1 MKRLVFLTVF
11 LLSVSLVFARDGHF
25 IYLRIDNSMEAGLV
39 KRQIERF
46 APIFRQGDFVL
57 YYSNAKR
64 VMDAQTYDEQEL
76 FGLVSEQMSSYD
88 ITLYQELDMISVLLE
103 KYFEL
108 ELDGNHQV
116 YSRQYNR
123 LVFDFIVG
131 KDFLDKDYPND
142 ILARGILINSLDEI
156 DMQFNFYPCGS
167 DYQKVELNPLYQI
180 KHQINIAN
188 L

>member
-1 MKRLVFLTVF
+1 MKRLVLLAVF
-11 LLSVSLVFARDGHF
+11 WLSASAGFARDWHF
-25 IYLRIDNSMEAGLV
+25 VYLRIDNAMEAGSV

-46 APIFRQGDFVL
+46 ALIFRQGDFVL

-88 ITLYQELDMISVLLE
+88 ITLYQELDMISGLLE
-103 KYFEL
+103 KYFEP
-108 ELDGNHQV
+108 ELDENHQV
-116 YSRQYNR
+116 YSRRYDR

-142 ILARGILINSLDEI
+142 ILARSILINSLMEA
-156 DMQFNFYPCGS
+156 DMQINFYPCGS
-167 DYQKVELNPLYQI
+167 DYQRVELNSLYLI
-180 KHQINIAN
+180 KHQINIEN

>member
-1 MKRLVFLTVF
+1 M
-11 LLSVSLVFARDGHF
+11 SVSLAFARDGYF
-25 IYLRIDNSMEAGLV
+25 IYLRIDNSMETGLI

-57 YYSNAKR
+57 YYSNAKQA
-64 VMDAQTYDEQEL
+64 MDAQTYDEQEL
-76 FGLVSEQMSSYD
+76 FGLVSEQMSSHD
-88 ITLYQELDMISVLLE
+88 ITLYQELDTISALLE

-116 YSRQYNR
+116 YSRRYNR

-142 ILARGILINSLDEI
+142 LLARGILINGLNEI
-156 DMQFNFYPCGS
+156 DMRINFYPCGS

-180 KHQINIAN
+180 KHQINIEN